1 MTAYFISDLHLSE
14 ETPHIYEA
22 FKDFLTRLQTGD
34 DLYILGDFF
43 DAWIGDDEDAT
54 FALEVKETLRQ
65 LTRRGVTGCMLPGN
79 RDFLLG
85 ETFCRETGFTL
96 LPEEHV
102 ITLNGERVLLMHGDS
117 LCTDDTEYMKFRQ
130 MVRNPAWQAQVL
142 SLPLAQRR
150 AMAAQL
156 RQQSKSLNAMKA
168 EDIMDV
174 NQREVEARLGYGG
187 VTKLI
192 HGHTHRPRNHT
203 IENVGS
209 SAERWV
215 LGDWGINLYWITCSR
230 EWIIHKSKAEK
241 LYKL

>member
-14 ETPHIYEA
+14 ETPQIYEA
-22 FKDFLTRLQTGD
+22 FKDFLTRLQAGD

-43 DAWIGDDEDAT
+43 DAWIGDDEDAP
-54 FALEVKETLRQ
+54 FALEVKETLRR
-65 LTRRGVTGCMLPGN
+65 LTQRGVTGYMLPGN

-85 ETFCRETGFTL
+85 ETFCRETGLTL

-142 SLPLAQRR
+142 ALPLAQRR

-174 NQREVEARLGYGG
+174 NQSAVEARMEYWG
-187 VTKLI
+187 VNKLV
-192 HGHTHRPRNHT
+192 HGHTHRPRQHT
-203 IENVGS
+203 FKIAGAT
-209 SAERWV
+209 AERWV
-215 LGDWGINLYWITCSR
+215 LGDWGPNLWWISGI
-230 EWIIHKSKAEK
+230 EGLSLESAVPHPN
-241 LYKL
+241 

>member
-14 ETPHIYEA
+14 ETPQIYEA
-22 FKDFLTRLQTGD
+22 FKDFLTRLQAGD

-43 DAWIGDDEDAT
+43 DAWIGDDEDAP
-54 FALEVKETLRQ
+54 FALEVKETLRR
-65 LTRRGVTGCMLPGN
+65 LTQRGVTGYMLPGN

-85 ETFCRETGFTL
+85 ETFCRETGLTL

-142 SLPLAQRR
+142 ALPLAQRR

-174 NQREVEARLGYGG
+174 NQREVEARMEYWG
-187 VTKLI
+187 VSRLI
-192 HGHTHRPRNHT
+192 HGHTHRPCQHT
-203 IENVGS
+203 FKIAGAT
-209 SAERWV
+209 AERWV
-215 LGDWGINLYWITCSR
+215 LGDWDQQYWWLIGNDQLTLKEACVVPSL
-230 EWIIHKSKAEK
+230 I
-241 LYKL
+241 

>member
-1 MTAYFISDLHLSE
+1 MAAYFISDLHLSAE
-14 ETPHIYEA
+14 VPHIYEA
-22 FKDFLTRLQTGD
+22 FKEFLTRLQAGD

-43 DAWIGDDEDAT
+43 DAWIGDDEDDP

-65 LTRRGVTGCMLPGN
+65 LTLREVAGYMLPGN

-85 ETFCRETGFTL
+85 EVFCKETGFTL

-142 SLPLAQRR
+142 ALPLAQRR

-156 RQQSKSLNAMKA
+156 RQQSKSLNAIKA

-174 NQREVEARLGYGG
+174 NQKEVEARMEYWG
-187 VTKLI
+187 VNRLI
-192 HGHTHRPRNHT
+192 HGHTHRPQRHKYERKGFNYERCVLT
-203 IENVGS
+203 DWDKYPELVLASPDAILILS
-209 SAERWV
+209 S
-215 LGDWGINLYWITCSR
+215 
-230 EWIIHKSKAEK
+230 
-241 LYKL
+241 

>member
-1 MTAYFISDLHLSE
+1 MATYFISDLHLSAE
-14 ETPHIYEA
+14 VPHIYEA
-22 FKDFLTRLQTGD
+22 FKEFLTRLQAGD

-43 DAWIGDDEDAT
+43 DAWIGDDEDDP

-65 LTRRGVTGCMLPGN
+65 LTLREVAGYMLPGN

-85 ETFCRETGFTL
+85 EVFCKETGFTL

-142 SLPLAQRR
+142 ALPLAQRR

-168 EDIMDV
+168 EEIMDV
-174 NQREVEARLGYGG
+174 NQKEVEARMDYWG
-187 VTKLI
+187 VKKLI
-192 HGHTHRPRNHT
+192 HGHTHRPKKH
-203 IENVGS
+203 IFEIS
-209 SAERWV
+209 SSIAERWV
-215 LGDWGINLYWITCSR
+215 LGDWGPCIWWLSGGGRLNSATNSLHASG
-230 EWIIHKSKAEK
+230 
-241 LYKL
+241 